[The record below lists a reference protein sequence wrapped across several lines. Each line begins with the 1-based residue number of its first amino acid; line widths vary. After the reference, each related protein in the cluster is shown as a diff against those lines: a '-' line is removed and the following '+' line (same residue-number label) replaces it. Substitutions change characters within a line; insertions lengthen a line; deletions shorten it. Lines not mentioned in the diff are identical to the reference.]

1 MLVPILLFMSFLCIY
16 YLLSDRASGW
26 VMTPSE
32 CPPSFSQR
40 TASVCAANWEPK
52 KVWSPPRLWCC
63 RAASSSRGTA
73 PTRTFSSGR
82 LVGWLFEITRLWS
95 WPRKILS
102 TQMEEGG
109 SFFFFPLSYFRSLSS
124 IGPLGWLRLTAME
137 LLKWTPENP
146 SCLFQNCLTATPH
159 GWESE
164 SLCFPGAGVFGV
176 TVMWACLCRQDLFQR
191 PLPEEVC
198 CGRGAIHL
206 WCKSTFLTLP

>member
-109 SFFFFPLSYFRSLSS
+109 SFFFFF
-124 IGPLGWLRLTAME
+124 
-137 LLKWTPENP
+137 LLCTF
-146 SCLFQNCLTATPH
+146 LLQ
-159 GWESE
+159 ES
-164 SLCFPGAGVFGV
+164 FFHWAFGV
-176 TVMWACLCRQDLFQR
+176 TEADCY
-191 PLPEEVC
+191 
-198 CGRGAIHL
+198 GAIEVDSGKSILFVPKLPDSYATWMGEWVFVFSGSWSVWGNSNVSLFVSTGSIPKTTSGRSML
-206 WCKSTFLTLP
+206 WTRCNTPVM